1 MNKGIYRRSLLA
13 LAMLAVVPAHA
24 ADPFAVPPFPSD
36 YTALKC
42 DVYEQG
48 RESVQQQLDA
58 RREANQNKA
67 DALTPKMQA
76 EMQASIQSGNYAAMQ
91 QYSEMGQ
98 GQLSLGEADADCI
111 ALGSSNSS
119 SGTSQAIAPPYQA
132 ASASFKAKVS
142 GATPGDTSAFQQAS
156 PAYLAELNQAVGK
169 TKATAQRCSAGYN
182 KRYTAHVSKLK
193 GSMRELIAAQ
203 TDAEVNK
210 LQYAEQ
216 LWQDAYTIC
225 GRVQP
230 ELSMAATG
238 GSRSYSGRPR
248 VPGVAGVVDSA
259 KDSAVG
265 KAVDKAFGSL
275 FGR

>member
-13 LAMLAVVPAHA
+13 LAMLAAVPAHA
-24 ADPFAVPPFPSD
+24 ADPYAVPPFPTD
-36 YTALKC
+36 YTALNC
-42 DVYEQG
+42 EIYEQG
-48 RESVQQQLDA
+48 RESVRQQLDA

-76 EMQASIQSGNYAAMQ
+76 EMQAAMASGNYAAIQ

-98 GQLSLGEADADCI
+98 GQLSLGETDADCI

-132 ASASFKAKVS
+132 ASASFKAKISTAV
-142 GATPGDTSAFQQAS
+142 PGDTSAFQAAS
-156 PAYLAELNQAVGK
+156 PAYLGELNQAVAK
-169 TKATAQRCSAGYN
+169 TRATALRCNAGYS

-193 GSMRELIAAQ
+193 GSMRELIASQA
-203 TDAEVNK
+203 DPEVSKLENAEH
-210 LQYAEQ
+210 

-248 VPGVAGVVDSA
+248 APGVAGMVDSA